1 LNAWNQFESLRE
13 SVSIG
18 GTGAGR
24 EGRTPLKTMIAVFG
38 FLSLFAN
45 WKKGW
50 SEIRNLLMIIG
61 CGGTICTFDLWV
73 MSGVC
78 ASN

>member
-1 LNAWNQFESLRE
+1 LLKIAIGAHGGLNAWNQFESLRE

-38 FLSLFAN
+38 FLSL
-45 WKKGW
+45 
-50 SEIRNLLMIIG
+50 
-61 CGGTICTFDLWV
+61 
-73 MSGVC
+73 
-78 ASN
+78 